1 MYGTSTKYS
10 LKDNRI
16 EHEIFV
22 RNTWLR
28 KLYYNLNL
36 HLTVCILPFQDMNE
50 ISNFVQ
56 GSSNGCAQN
65 DLNYPPFTPSK
76 SIFSHRE
83 KYLKEWITNYC
94 AIAYKEAQ
102 WIYSSSYRWC
112 MNIPN
117 ERKHRYVLTWFKS
130 AVYMNQEKIMC
141 FYHFSNY
148 YWIFLQP

>member
-76 SIFSHRE
+76 SIFNHRE
-83 KYLKEWITNYC
+83 KYLKE
-94 AIAYKEAQ
+94 
-102 WIYSSSYRWC
+102 
-112 MNIPN
+112 
-117 ERKHRYVLTWFKS
+117 
-130 AVYMNQEKIMC
+130 
-141 FYHFSNY
+141 
-148 YWIFLQP
+148 